1 MHIWISKCETKF
13 VLIKTYAT
21 CASCRHIRAS
31 VVSSGSLG
39 WKRPSQDLAKYWQ
52 HHTTPATWV
61 KNEWKKRLF
70 FAVLSVSVSAS
81 LCSTALNICVL
92 LFKYDIMIY
101 YESWI
106 ISCVLSLSNYHDYHC
121 YHCYQ
126 FCHHSHFYHYHDRDY
141 HHYYFCI
148 E

>member
-21 CASCRHIRAS
+21 CASCRYIRAS
-31 VVSSGSLG
+31 GVSSGSLG
-39 WKRPSQDLAKYWQ
+39 WKRPSQDLVKYWQ

-61 KNEWKKRLF
+61 KKWVGEKI
-70 FAVLSVSVSAS
+70 V
-81 LCSTALNICVL
+81 LCSSECLCFCKSL
-92 LFKYDIMIY
+92 LYCIKYLLY
-101 YESWI
+101 YSNTILWYILWI
-106 ISCVLSLSNYHDYHC
+106 ISCLLSLSNYHDYHC

-141 HHYYFCI
+141 YHYYFCI